1 MLPKGKIFM
10 HDIKYVIDMFLEE
23 KNGEVLRSS
32 ESRQKKE
39 NAGAGI
45 DRLVMFLMRIHTS
58 QENWSHG

>member
-1 MLPKGKIFM
+1 M

-32 ESRQKKE
+32 ESRPKMD

-45 DRLVMFLMRIHTS
+45 ERLLMSFDEKT
-58 QENWSHG
+58 

>member
-1 MLPKGKIFM
+1 M

-45 DRLVMFLMRIHTS
+45 DRLVMYFDGKTNKSGFLK
-58 QENWSHG
+58 